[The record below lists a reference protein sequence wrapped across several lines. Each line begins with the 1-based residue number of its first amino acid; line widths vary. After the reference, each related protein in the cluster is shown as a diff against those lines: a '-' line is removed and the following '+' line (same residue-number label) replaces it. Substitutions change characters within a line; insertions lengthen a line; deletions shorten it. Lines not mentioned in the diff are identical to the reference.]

1 MNIEI
6 WWTNYQGKGTYF
18 QETVY
23 SLDEDGINANV
34 PKNQPNGNYK
44 IFQQNPTDKLYYV
57 IYVGRVAD
65 RTSDEG
71 LKDRLKE
78 HIGEWSGVL
87 YFDFEVKGT
96 PLQAYNQECED
107 YHDWQP
113 IYNSVHPA
121 KLPNRN
127 DPCPIC
133 GQ

>member
-1 MNIEI
+1 MTINLI
-6 WWTNYQGKGTYF
+6 WDNYLGLGPHK
-18 QETVY
+18 ENVY
-23 SLDEDGINANV
+23 SLDEQTIDFAV
-34 PKNQPNGNYK
+34 PSNISNGNYK

-65 RTSDEG
+65 RTTDDG

-78 HIGEWSGVL
+78 HIGEWPGSL
-87 YFDFEVKGT
+87 YFDYEAKNT
-96 PLQAYNQECED
+96 SLQAYHQECVD
-107 YHDWQP
+107 YHNWQP